1 MKQLKHF
8 LIIFN
13 CMFALVAYAQDAG
26 NEKTLKEVYK
36 NAFLI
41 GVAVNPAITSG
52 KDNES
57 CFN

>member
-1 MKQLKHF
+1 
-8 LIIFN
+8 
-13 CMFALVAYAQDAG
+13 MFALVAYAQDAG